1 MPFKSGPLRRGHP
14 YVNISVS
21 ADGKTGQVFEALIDT
36 GFSGFVSL
44 PSMAAG
50 VLGLR
55 THATARYALANG
67 RVSDP
72 VPLAYGH
79 ACLEG
84 ETYVR
89 GLISV
94 SEHSTPVIGMEFLS
108 SGGKALIVGSGGVVI
123 MDEKD
128 LTESMKLVAKL
139 EAEAA
144 ARQNKP

>member
-1 MPFKSGPLRRGHP
+1 V
-14 YVNISVS
+14 Y
-21 ADGKTGQVFEALIDT
+21 EALIDT

-44 PSMAAG
+44 PSMATSM
-50 VLGLR
+50 LGLR
-55 THATARYALANG
+55 THTTARYVLANG
-67 RVSDP
+67 KVSEP
-72 VPLAYGH
+72 VPIAYGY

-84 ETYVR
+84 ESYIR

-94 SEHSTPVIGMEFLS
+94 AEHSTPVIGMEFLS
-108 SGGKALIVGSGGVVI
+108 SGGKALILGSGGVVI

-139 EAEAA
+139 EAEAT